1 MFKRIYDNLIAE
13 YVKRTGKKPEGIDLL
28 KLKLQ
33 AQEEAR
39 QAAKVVEFKPR
50 KDSPYGKP
58 GGWMPTKEEA
68 EGIMSRLSSD
78 IKNIQKQ
85 AQELKEM
92 GGKGDTLDF
101 MIDYFGLDPNIK
113 KGKTKAGKINY
124 EEMQKKFPSVELF
137 GDESFD
143 ELLEIEKTG
152 VHPRKNKSR
161 LLTDDEIEDYS
172 EILGDTETWLSEGTV
187 AEAEQALKRQREYEN
202 YMFGQYK
209 AGRLDPKTGEVSKSR
224 LNYLKNKLEEMEMS
238 GDKKLITPDEI
249 EELSDLEKRFEYLD
263 LEEKAQNV
271 NKKLSTEEINKLKE
285 LDDMGFKDVLTEIDR
300 NKKSKGGRIKLK
312 KGGLSHILGV

>member
-1 MFKRIYDNLIAE
+1 MFKRIYESLIKQF
-13 YVKRTGKKPEGIDLL
+13 VKRTGKQPEGIDLL
-28 KLKLQ
+28 KLKFQ

-50 KDSPYGKP
+50 PDSPFGKP
-58 GGWMPTKEEA
+58 GGFMPTEEEA

-78 IKNIQKQ
+78 VKNLQKQ

-124 EEMQKKFPSVELF
+124 EEMQKQFPSVELF

-152 VHPRKNKSR
+152 VHPRNNKSR

-172 EILGDTETWLSEGTV
+172 ELLGDTETWLSEGTV
-187 AEAEQALKRQREYEN
+187 AEAEQALKRQREYKD

-312 KGGLSHILGV
+312 KGGLSHVLGV

>member
-1 MFKRIYDNLIAE
+1 MFKRIYDNLIAA
-13 YVKRTGKKPEGIDLL
+13 YVKRTGRKPEGIDLL

-50 KDSPYGKP
+50 PDSPYGKP
-58 GGWMPTKEEA
+58 GGWMPTEEEA

-78 IKNIQKQ
+78 VKNIEKKS
-85 AQELKEM
+85 QELKEM
-92 GGKGDTLDF
+92 GG
-101 MIDYFGLDPNIK
+101 

-124 EEMQKKFPSVELF
+124 EEMQKEFPNVKLF

-152 VHPRKNKSR
+152 VHPRNNKSR

-172 EILGDTETWLSEGTV
+172 ELLGDTETWLSEGTV
-187 AEAEQALKRQREYEN
+187 EEAEQALKRQREYEN

-263 LEEKAQNV
+263 LQQKAQNV
-271 NKKLSTEEINKLKE
+271 DKKLSTEEINKLKE
-285 LDDMGFKDVLTEIDR
+285 LDDMGFADV
-300 NKKSKGGRIKLK
+300 
-312 KGGLSHILGV
+312 

>member
-1 MFKRIYDNLIAE
+1 MFKRIYESLIGQF
-13 YVKRTGKKPEGIDLL
+13 VKRTGKRPEGIDLL

-33 AQEEAR
+33 AQEEVR
-39 QAAKVVEFKPR
+39 QAEKIIPFTPR
-50 KDSPYGKP
+50 SDSPFGKP
-58 GGWMPTKEEA
+58 GGWMPSDEEVK
-68 EGIMSRLSSD
+68 GIMS
-78 IKNIQKQ
+78 N
-85 AQELKEM
+85 LKKE
-92 GGKGDTLDF
+92 
-101 MIDYFGLDPNIK
+101 
-113 KGKTKAGKINY
+113 KTKAGKINY
-124 EEMQKKFPSVELF
+124 KEMQKQFPNVKLF

-152 VHPRKNKSR
+152 VHPRNNKSR

-172 EILGDTETWLSEGTV
+172 ELLGDTETWLSEGTV
-187 AEAEQALKRQREYEN
+187 AEAEQALKRQREYED

-312 KGGLSHILGV
+312 KGGLSHVLGV

>member
-1 MFKRIYDNLIAE
+1 MFRRIYESLIGQF
-13 YVKRTGKKPEGIDLL
+13 VKRTGRQPEGMDLL

-33 AQEEAR
+33 AQEEVR
-39 QAAKVVEFKPR
+39 QAEKILPFTPR
-50 KDSPYGKP
+50 PESPFGKP
-58 GGWMPTKEEA
+58 GGWMPSDEEVK
-68 EGIMSRLSSD
+68 GIMSNL
-78 IKNIQKQ
+78 
-85 AQELKEM
+85 
-92 GGKGDTLDF
+92 
-101 MIDYFGLDPNIK
+101 K
-113 KGKTKAGKINY
+113 KGKTKPGKINY
-124 EEMQKKFPSVELF
+124 EEMQKQFPDVKLF

-161 LLTDDEIEDYS
+161 LLTDDEIEDYE
-172 EILGDTETWLSEGTV
+172 EILGDSETWMEKGTLEE
-187 AEAEQALKRQREYEN
+187 AEAAVKRQKDYEN

-209 AGRLDPKTGEVSKSR
+209 AGRLDPKTGEISKSR

-263 LEEKAQNV
+263 LQQKAQNV
-271 NKKLSTEEINKLKE
+271 DKKLSTEEINKLKE
-285 LDDMGFKDVLTEIDR
+285 LDDMGFADVLAEIDR

>member
-1 MFKRIYDNLIAE
+1 MFKRIYDNLIAA
-13 YVKRTGKKPEGIDLL
+13 YVKRTGRKPEGIDLL

-50 KDSPYGKP
+50 PDSPYGKP
-58 GGWMPTKEEA
+58 GGWMPTEEEA

-78 IKNIQKQ
+78 VKNIEKKS
-85 AQELKEM
+85 QELKEM
-92 GGKGDTLDF
+92 GG
-101 MIDYFGLDPNIK
+101 

-124 EEMQKKFPSVELF
+124 EEMQKEFPNVKLF

-152 VHPRKNKSR
+152 VHPRNNKSR

-172 EILGDTETWLSEGTV
+172 ELLGDTETWLSEGTV
-187 AEAEQALKRQREYEN
+187 EEAEQALKRQREYEN

-263 LEEKAQNV
+263 LQQKAQNV
-271 NKKLSTEEINKLKE
+271 DKKLSTEEINKLKE
-285 LDDMGFKDVLTEIDR
+285 LDDMGFADVLAEIDR

>member
-312 KGGLSHILGV
+312 KGGLSHVLGV

>member
-1 MFKRIYDNLIAE
+1 MFKRIYDNLITA
-13 YVKRTGKKPEGIDLL
+13 YVKRTGRKPEGIDLL

-50 KDSPYGKP
+50 PDSPYGKP
-58 GGWMPTKEEA
+58 GGWMPTEEEA

-78 IKNIQKQ
+78 VKNIEKKS
-85 AQELKEM
+85 QELKEM
-92 GGKGDTLDF
+92 GG
-101 MIDYFGLDPNIK
+101 

-124 EEMQKKFPSVELF
+124 EEMQKEFPNVKLF

-152 VHPRKNKSR
+152 VHPRNNKSR

-172 EILGDTETWLSEGTV
+172 ELLGDTETWLSEGTV

-263 LEEKAQNV
+263 LQQKAQNV
-271 NKKLSTEEINKLKE
+271 DKKLSTEEINKLKE
-285 LDDMGFKDVLTEIDR
+285 LDDMGFADVLAEIDR

>member
-1 MFKRIYDNLIAE
+1 MFKRIYESLIKQF
-13 YVKRTGKKPEGIDLL
+13 VKRTGKQPEGIDLL
-28 KLKLQ
+28 KLKFQ

-50 KDSPYGKP
+50 PDSPFGKP
-58 GGWMPTKEEA
+58 GGFMPTEEEA

-78 IKNIQKQ
+78 VKNLQKQ

-124 EEMQKKFPSVELF
+124 EEMQKQFPSVELF

-152 VHPRKNKSR
+152 VHPRNNKSR

-172 EILGDTETWLSEGTV
+172 ELLGDTETWLSEGTV
-187 AEAEQALKRQREYEN
+187 AEAEQALKRQKEYQD

-209 AGRLDPKTGEVSKSR
+209 TGKLDPKPGEVNRSR
-224 LNYLKNKLEEMEMS
+224 LNYLKNKLEEMEMT
-238 GDKKLITPDEI
+238 GDKRLISPDEI
-249 EELSDLEKRFEYLD
+249 EEVSDLEKRFEYSD
-263 LEEKAQNV
+263 LTEKAQDV
-271 NKKLSTEEINKLKE
+271 NKKLSTEEIKKLKE
-285 LDDMGFKDVLTEIDR
+285 LDDMGFADVLAEIDR
-300 NKKSKGGRIKLK
+300 TKKSKGGRIKLK

>member
-1 MFKRIYDNLIAE
+1 MFKRIYDNLITA
-13 YVKRTGKKPEGIDLL
+13 YVKRTGRKPEGIDLL

-50 KDSPYGKP
+50 PDSPYGKP
-58 GGWMPTKEEA
+58 GGWMPTEEEA

-78 IKNIQKQ
+78 VKNIEKKS
-85 AQELKEM
+85 QELKEM
-92 GGKGDTLDF
+92 GG
-101 MIDYFGLDPNIK
+101 

-124 EEMQKKFPSVELF
+124 EEMQKEFPNVKLF

-152 VHPRKNKSR
+152 VHPRNNKSR

-172 EILGDTETWLSEGTV
+172 ELLGDTETWLSEGTV

-224 LNYLKNKLEEMEMS
+224 LNYLKNKLEEMEIS

-263 LEEKAQNV
+263 LQQKAQNV
-271 NKKLSTEEINKLKE
+271 DKKLSTEEINKLKE
-285 LDDMGFKDVLTEIDR
+285 LDDMGFADVLAEIDR

>member
-58 GGWMPTKEEA
+58 GGWMPTEEEA

-78 IKNIQKQ
+78 VKNIEKKS
-85 AQELKEM
+85 QELKEM
-92 GGKGDTLDF
+92 GG
-101 MIDYFGLDPNIK
+101 

-124 EEMQKKFPSVELF
+124 EEMQKEFPNVKLF

-152 VHPRKNKSR
+152 VHPRNNKSR

-172 EILGDTETWLSEGTV
+172 ELLGDTETWLSEGTV
-187 AEAEQALKRQREYEN
+187 EEAEQALKRQREYEN

-263 LEEKAQNV
+263 LQQKAQNV
-271 NKKLSTEEINKLKE
+271 DKKLSTEEINKLKE
-285 LDDMGFKDVLTEIDR
+285 LDDMGFADVLAEIDR

>member
-1 MFKRIYDNLIAE
+1 MFKRIYDNLIAA
-13 YVKRTGKKPEGIDLL
+13 YVKRTGRKPEGIDLL

-50 KDSPYGKP
+50 PDSPYGKP

-78 IKNIQKQ
+78 VKNIEKKS
-85 AQELKEM
+85 QELKEM
-92 GGKGDTLDF
+92 GG
-101 MIDYFGLDPNIK
+101 

-124 EEMQKKFPSVELF
+124 EEMQKEFPNVKLF

-152 VHPRKNKSR
+152 VHPRNNKSR

-172 EILGDTETWLSEGTV
+172 ELLGDTETWLSEGTV

-263 LEEKAQNV
+263 LQQKAQNV
-271 NKKLSTEEINKLKE
+271 DKKLSTEEINKLKE
-285 LDDMGFKDVLTEIDR
+285 LDDMGFADVLAEIDR

>member
-1 MFKRIYDNLIAE
+1 MFKRIYDNLITA
-13 YVKRTGKKPEGIDLL
+13 YVKRTGRKPEGIDLL

-78 IKNIQKQ
+78 VKNIEKKS
-85 AQELKEM
+85 QELKEM
-92 GGKGDTLDF
+92 GG
-101 MIDYFGLDPNIK
+101 

-124 EEMQKKFPSVELF
+124 EEMQKEFPNVKLF

-152 VHPRKNKSR
+152 VHPRNNKSR

-172 EILGDTETWLSEGTV
+172 ELLGDTETWLSEGTV
-187 AEAEQALKRQREYEN
+187 EEAEQALKRQREYEN

-263 LEEKAQNV
+263 LQQKAQNV
-271 NKKLSTEEINKLKE
+271 DKKLSTEEINKLKE
-285 LDDMGFKDVLTEIDR
+285 LDDMGFADVLAEIDR

>member
-1 MFKRIYDNLIAE
+1 MFRRIYESLIGQF
-13 YVKRTGKKPEGIDLL
+13 VKRTGRQPEGMDLL

-33 AQEEAR
+33 AQEEVR
-39 QAAKVVEFKPR
+39 QAEKILPFTPR
-50 KDSPYGKP
+50 PESPFGKP
-58 GGWMPTKEEA
+58 GGWMPSDEEVK
-68 EGIMSRLSSD
+68 GIMSNL
-78 IKNIQKQ
+78 
-85 AQELKEM
+85 
-92 GGKGDTLDF
+92 
-101 MIDYFGLDPNIK
+101 K
-113 KGKTKAGKINY
+113 KGKTKPGKINY
-124 EEMQKKFPSVELF
+124 EEMQKQFPDVKLF

-161 LLTDDEIEDYS
+161 LLTDDEIEDYE
-172 EILGDTETWLSEGTV
+172 EILGDSETWMEKGTV
-187 AEAEQALKRQREYEN
+187 EEAEAAVKRQKDYEN

-209 AGRLDPKTGEVSKSR
+209 AGRLDPKTGEISKSR

-263 LEEKAQNV
+263 LQQKAQNV
-271 NKKLSTEEINKLKE
+271 DKKLSTEEINKLKE
-285 LDDMGFKDVLTEIDR
+285 LDDMGFADVLAEIDR

>member
-13 YVKRTGKKPEGIDLL
+13 YVKRTGKQPEGIDLL

-50 KDSPYGKP
+50 SDSPYGKP

-78 IKNIQKQ
+78 IKNLQKQ

-152 VHPRKNKSR
+152 KHPR
-161 LLTDDEIEDYS
+161 
-172 EILGDTETWLSEGTV
+172 
-187 AEAEQALKRQREYEN
+187 
-202 YMFGQYK
+202 
-209 AGRLDPKTGEVSKSR
+209 
-224 LNYLKNKLEEMEMS
+224 
-238 GDKKLITPDEI
+238 
-249 EELSDLEKRFEYLD
+249 
-263 LEEKAQNV
+263 EEKAV
-271 NKKLSTEEINKLKE
+271 GGRIGYAYGRGLKLKSLFKKE
-285 LDDMGFKDVLTEIDR
+285 GTTLEKAYKESMDDFIQYSGDPKYDADAILDDMLEKYGIDRDELDQYDVLDAYGKIYDDLQMNRRESMYERAAEQELEGLGTSVR
-300 NKKSKGGRIKLK
+300 TRKKEA
-312 KGGLSHILGV
+312 KGGLSYIIGE

>member
-1 MFKRIYDNLIAE
+1 MFKRIYESLIKQF
-13 YVKRTGKKPEGIDLL
+13 VKRTGKQPEGIDLL
-28 KLKLQ
+28 KLKFQ

-50 KDSPYGKP
+50 PDSPFGKP
-58 GGWMPTKEEA
+58 GGFMPTEEEA

-78 IKNIQKQ
+78 VKNLQKQ

-124 EEMQKKFPSVELF
+124 EEMQKQFPSVELF

-161 LLTDDEIEDYS
+161 LITDDEI
-172 EILGDTETWLSEGTV
+172 
-187 AEAEQALKRQREYEN
+187 
-202 YMFGQYK
+202 
-209 AGRLDPKTGEVSKSR
+209 
-224 LNYLKNKLEEMEMS
+224 
-238 GDKKLITPDEI
+238 
-249 EELSDLEKRFEYLD
+249 
-263 LEEKAQNV
+263 
-271 NKKLSTEEINKLKE
+271 
-285 LDDMGFKDVLTEIDR
+285 KDSSEIDR
-300 NKKSKGGRIKLK
+300 DKKFKGGRAGFAQGSNKKMIIVDLLNKGADFDLIKTITGASDEEIMEAVDFFKYGGAEVPLPTFDESGKMIDDGLYKGKETRPEAKASGGRIKLK
-312 KGGLSHILGV
+312 KGGLSHVLGV

>member
-1 MFKRIYDNLIAE
+1 MFKRIYDNLIAA
-13 YVKRTGKKPEGIDLL
+13 YVKRTGRKPEGIDLL

-50 KDSPYGKP
+50 PDSPYGKP
-58 GGWMPTKEEA
+58 GGWMPTEEEA

-78 IKNIQKQ
+78 VKNIEKKS
-85 AQELKEM
+85 QELKEM
-92 GGKGDTLDF
+92 GG
-101 MIDYFGLDPNIK
+101 

-124 EEMQKKFPSVELF
+124 EEMQKEFPNVKLF

-152 VHPRKNKSR
+152 VHPRNNKSR

-172 EILGDTETWLSEGTV
+172 ELLGDTETWLSEGTV
-187 AEAEQALKRQREYEN
+187 EEAEQALKRQREYEN

-285 LDDMGFKDVLTEIDR
+285 LDDMGFADVLAEIDR

>member
-50 KDSPYGKP
+50 PDSPYGKP
-58 GGWMPTKEEA
+58 GGWMPTEEEA

-78 IKNIQKQ
+78 VKNIEKKS
-85 AQELKEM
+85 QELKEM
-92 GGKGDTLDF
+92 GG
-101 MIDYFGLDPNIK
+101 

-124 EEMQKKFPSVELF
+124 EEMQKEFPNVKLF

-152 VHPRKNKSR
+152 VHPRNNKSR

-172 EILGDTETWLSEGTV
+172 ELLGDTETWLSEGTV
-187 AEAEQALKRQREYEN
+187 EEAEQALKRQREYEN

-263 LEEKAQNV
+263 LQQKAQNV
-271 NKKLSTEEINKLKE
+271 DKKLSTEEINKLKE
-285 LDDMGFKDVLTEIDR
+285 LDDMGFADVLAEIDR

>member
-1 MFKRIYDNLIAE
+1 MFKRIYDNLITA
-13 YVKRTGKKPEGIDLL
+13 YVKRTGRKPEGIDLL

-50 KDSPYGKP
+50 PDSPYGKP
-58 GGWMPTKEEA
+58 GGWMPTEEEA

-78 IKNIQKQ
+78 VKNIEKKS
-85 AQELKEM
+85 QELKEM
-92 GGKGDTLDF
+92 GG
-101 MIDYFGLDPNIK
+101 

-124 EEMQKKFPSVELF
+124 EEMQKEFPNVKLF

-152 VHPRKNKSR
+152 VHPRNNKSR

-172 EILGDTETWLSEGTV
+172 ELLGDTETWLSEGTV
-187 AEAEQALKRQREYEN
+187 EEAEQALKRQREYEN

-263 LEEKAQNV
+263 LQQKAQNV
-271 NKKLSTEEINKLKE
+271 DKKLSTEEINKLKE
-285 LDDMGFKDVLTEIDR
+285 LDDMGFADVLAEIDR